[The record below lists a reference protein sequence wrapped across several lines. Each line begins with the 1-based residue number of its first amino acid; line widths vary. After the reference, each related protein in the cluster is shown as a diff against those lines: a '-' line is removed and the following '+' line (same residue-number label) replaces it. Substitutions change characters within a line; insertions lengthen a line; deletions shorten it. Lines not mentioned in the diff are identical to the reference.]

1 MEVGAFGGD
10 FDFQKVSIEHQH
22 YRKAGDHDQVWALR
36 GMYGYGRGDLT
47 EFNQFRLGGQG
58 SLRGY
63 RDDQFRGDRMI
74 LGSLEYRF
82 PLHKKVQGALFA
94 DFGGV
99 WDTGLRPRN
108 LKGSVG
114 FGIALNTPMGPLRL
128 DYGRGSQGGRFHF
141 SVGTSF

>member
-1 MEVGAFGGD
+1 M
-10 FDFQKVSIEHQH
+10 
-22 YRKAGDHDQVWALR
+22 
-36 GMYGYGRGDLT
+36 T

-63 RDDQFRGDRMI
+63 RDDQFRGNRLL

-82 PLHKKVQGALFA
+82 PLYKKIQGALFT

-108 LKGSVG
+108 MKGSIG
-114 FGIALNTPMGPLRL
+114 FGVSMNTPMGPLRL

-141 SVGTSF
+141 TVGTSF